1 MNKIGTRIFQKIYK
15 NKNKNSIINSMN
27 LKIAKEHFIVQKMEL
42 LLMAQVQ
49 KKRFYLIPQNNWIF
63 LIRKIMPRK

>member
-1 MNKIGTRIFQKIYK
+1 
-15 NKNKNSIINSMN
+15 MN

-42 LLMAQVQ
+42 LLMVQVQ

>member
-42 LLMAQVQ
+42 LLMALVQ
-49 KKRFYLIPQNNWIF
+49 KKRFYLTLQNNWIF